1 MRICFIDASTATMTG
16 GTDSVVYGLC
26 SELAARHEVLLV
38 TGLPKDGDILP
49 HMADAPF
56 TVLTVP
62 FVPRTSPRCENLR
75 SRLRLPLVYDVEAL
89 TLFLGFMRSR
99 SVVREV
105 KRCDVASLHYPT
117 TALLFSRYLRMKGVP
132 SVVHASGPFG
142 AWAYRHAKC
151 RLIVANSHDTR
162 QQLEKTLKRP
172 VAGTV
177 QPGVAAA
184 PVAPERACS
193 RDPVL
198 LSVGRITRAK
208 GAYRLLH
215 ILRHL
220 CEEMPAVRLV
230 MVGRNYEGEALVR
243 EIERL
248 ELVSRV
254 ELAGELPY
262 TRVAEAYRSA
272 DVLVHAPVAESFG
285 MVVLEA
291 QSNGLPVVAADMPSI
306 REATGGH
313 AVLLPWRPDE
323 EWPDELYKTWARE
336 IATLLGDGS
345 AWLAASREGASWART
360 QTWQQRAAEYEV
372 FLEEAAR

>member
-38 TGLPKDGDILP
+38 TGLPKDGVVLP
-49 HMADAPF
+49 HVGNASF

-62 FVPRTSPRCENLR
+62 FVPRTARRCEDIR

-89 TLFLGFMRSR
+89 TLFLGFLRR
-99 SVVREV
+99 PSVIRAV

-117 TALLFSRYLRMKGVP
+117 TALLFSRLLRLKGVP

-142 AWAYRHAKC
+142 VWAYRHAKC
-151 RLIVANSHDTR
+151 RSIVANSLDTR
-162 QQLEKTLKRP
+162 QRLEQTLNRP

-177 QPGVAAA
+177 PPGVVVP
-184 PVAPERACS
+184 PVPRA
-193 RDPVL
+193 RTRPDGPVL

-220 CEEMPAVRLV
+220 CEEMPAARLL
-230 MVGRNYEGEALVR
+230 MVGRNYEGESLTR

-248 ELVSRV
+248 GLASRV
-254 ELAGELPY
+254 ELAGERPY
-262 TRVAEAYRSA
+262 TCVADAYCNA

-291 QSNGLPVVAADMPSI
+291 QANGLPVVAADMPAI
-306 REATGGH
+306 REATGKF
-313 AVLLPWRPDE
+313 AVLLPWRREE
-323 EWPDELYKTWARE
+323 EWPDDLYETWARS
-336 IATLLGDGS
+336 IAALLGDEG
-345 AWLAASREGASWART
+345 AWLAASREGTAWAGT

-372 FLEEAAR
+372 FLREAAR